1 MVSTRWINH
10 FGLIAVAVLLGACGA
25 GDSDE
30 KSTIAEAAESATE
43 MASDAADAAGE
54 MASDAADAAG
64 NAVDAAGQMASDAAD
79 AAGEMASDAADAAGE
94 MASDAANAASEM
106 ASDAMD
112 AAGDVANDAAEGA
125 SAMVDDAKAA
135 VASATTAAASGDGCA
150 LAVEV
155 GDSLAYSTN
164 ALTVPSSCDTVTV
177 TLTHTGNLPKVAMG
191 HNWVLAADDVADAV
205 AAAGVT
211 AGADGNYLA
220 ADETR
225 YVAATKLIGGGES
238 DTVSFSLSDLE
249 AGKNYVYVCTFPG
262 HTSIMRGTF
271 TVGG

>member
-1 MVSTRWINH
+1 MKCTRWMKYV
-10 FGLIAVAVLLGACGA
+10 GVLTVAWVLSACGS
-25 GDSDE
+25 GDGDE
-30 KSTIAEAAESATE
+30 KSAVAEAAESASE
-43 MASDAADAAGE
+43 MASDAVDAAGE

-64 NAVDAAGQMASDAAD
+64 DMASDAADAAADAVDAAGDMASDAVD

-94 MASDAANAASEM
+94 MASDA
-106 ASDAMD
+106 MD
-112 AAGDVANDAAEGA
+112 AAGEMASDAAEGA

-135 VASATTAAASGDGCA
+135 VATATTAAASGDGCA

-155 GDSLAYSTN
+155 GDSLAYSTK

-205 AAAGVT
+205 AAAGVS